1 MQSSND
7 YSFGYTY
14 NFDTKK
20 TRKLPTRNIVQ
31 IAPAGSINSSADDI
45 ATWIRFILGGGEL
58 DGKRLV
64 SKKGFE
70 EWVKPQMKIT
80 PNGKVS
86 YGFGWFLQ
94 EWKGKKVVQHGGNI
108 DGFNSMV
115 AMIPE
120 ENIGFVMLTN
130 VSASSLGGELMQ
142 MIWSGLLEKNKSV
155 EPLSQNAKKEVGIY
169 RFPQAGFDVEVLI
182 EEGKL
187 VAKVPNQPTY
197 ILENVSGRKYK
208 LSNAPAGFFI
218 TFKDSEAFLQQPQG
232 NFTLKKVD
240 LQNSANNV
248 EDLAKELIGKYES
261 IQEKSRTIEIKNVG
275 GKPSLVVGNQP
286 PYALVSKS
294 KDEFRLTNLPET
306 YWLNATRSE
315 NGKISGLTL
324 TQPEGKFRF
333 KYVGKPSSTPK
344 INISVDDLMAKTI
357 AALGGEGNMRKLRT
371 RVTKFELDAVN
382 QGVKGY
388 GVIYQKAPNK
398 STTKTILTALG
409 KKIGWINE
417 YFDGEKGLDEFSFS
431 EPDEVTGKRLENAK
445 VKNDFHSFLELKA
458 KLKNLAIVKMDKVGG
473 EEVYVVSMEPKSGTK
488 YTMFISA
495 KTFLPLRRTSV
506 IVSSTSSRRIPTSE
520 VYSDYRNVDGVMI
533 PFKITNVNPG
543 MGTIVSYVKDVK
555 HNVKISD
562 KKFRKKIKR

>member
-1 MQSSND
+1 
-7 YSFGYTY
+7 
-14 NFDTKK
+14 
-20 TRKLPTRNIVQ
+20 
-31 IAPAGSINSSADDI
+31 
-45 ATWIRFILGGGEL
+45 
-58 DGKRLV
+58 
-64 SKKGFE
+64 
-70 EWVKPQMKIT
+70 
-80 PNGKVS
+80 
-86 YGFGWFLQ
+86 
-94 EWKGKKVVQHGGNI
+94 
-108 DGFNSMV
+108 
-115 AMIPE
+115 
-120 ENIGFVMLTN
+120 
-130 VSASSLGGELMQ
+130 
-142 MIWSGLLEKNKSV
+142 
-155 EPLSQNAKKEVGIY
+155 
-169 RFPQAGFDVEVLI
+169 
-182 EEGKL
+182 
-187 VAKVPNQPTY
+187 
-197 ILENVSGRKYK
+197 
-208 LSNAPAGFFI
+208 
-218 TFKDSEAFLQQPQG
+218 
-232 NFTLKKVD
+232 
-240 LQNSANNV
+240 
-248 EDLAKELIGKYES
+248 
-261 IQEKSRTIEIKNVG
+261 
-275 GKPSLVVGNQP
+275 
-286 PYALVSKS
+286 
-294 KDEFRLTNLPET
+294 
-306 YWLNATRSE
+306 
-315 NGKISGLTL
+315 
-324 TQPEGKFRF
+324 
-333 KYVGKPSSTPK
+333 
-344 INISVDDLMAKTI
+344 LMAKTI